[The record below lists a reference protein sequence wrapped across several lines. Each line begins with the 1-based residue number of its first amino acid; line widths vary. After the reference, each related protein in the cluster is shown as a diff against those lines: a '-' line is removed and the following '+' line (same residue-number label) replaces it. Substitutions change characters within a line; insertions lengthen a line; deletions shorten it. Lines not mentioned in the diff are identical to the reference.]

1 MEEAKFAV
9 FVAAWSRFFV
19 TIAQRSGGE
28 SHEGLSRSGEPTM
41 NVATGTLTINAAFL
55 QEIKEDN
62 RRVHELLAE
71 VEQWLQSHALSESS
85 PRRLVDVLGQLRDQ
99 VALHFSLEEA
109 YGYFEDAIHAAPQL
123 SEKAAELRAQ
133 HSDLFVRLCQMVNDA
148 ERWLYRETPRDVR
161 SSLIRQFGKFSQD
174 FRRHESREAD
184 LVLEAF
190 ESDVGVGD

>member
-1 MEEAKFAV
+1 
-9 FVAAWSRFFV
+9 
-19 TIAQRSGGE
+19 
-28 SHEGLSRSGEPTM
+28 M

-71 VEQWLQSHALSESS
+71 VEQWFQSHATSEAS
-85 PRRLVDVLGQLRDQ
+85 PRPLVDALAQLRDQ

-109 YGYFEDAIHAAPQL
+109 YGYFEDAIDAAPRL

-133 HSDLFVRLCQMVNDA
+133 HGDLFVRLCQMVNDA
-148 ERWLYRETPRDVR
+148 ERWLYRETPRDVH
-161 SSLIRQFGKFSQD
+161 SALVRQFEKFSQE

-184 LVLEAF
+184 LILDAF
-190 ESDVGVGD
+190 ECDVGVGD